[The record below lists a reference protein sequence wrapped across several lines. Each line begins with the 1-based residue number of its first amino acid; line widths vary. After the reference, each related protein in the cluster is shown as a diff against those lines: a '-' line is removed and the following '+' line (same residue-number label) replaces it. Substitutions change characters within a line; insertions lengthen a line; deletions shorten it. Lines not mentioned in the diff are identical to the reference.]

1 MNHKMTTIM
10 YALGFVEQF
19 VENNTQPISEE
30 NQPDD
35 ELLDQIKEENKYRAE
50 VQSMMKI
57 VAQGLEQLRREKDNL
72 EIKVSLANS
81 ALNTP

>member
-19 VENNTQPISEE
+19 VENNTQPLSEE
-30 NQPDD
+30 NQPND
-35 ELLDQIKEENKYRAE
+35 ELLDQIKEENKYRVE

-57 VAQGLEQLRREKDNL
+57 VAQGLEQLRREKDSL

-81 ALNTP
+81 ALNAP